1 MFSLSLLQ
9 ALILPLV
16 EEESRWW
23 NGDVNSKASFNALF
37 VTCII
42 AVPGA
47 EAWTAECFGGNPQGL
62 DMIKRICTHCDEVGH
77 HLSECTVVTFSSV
90 SGAPFWWWQPRLSW
104 VLGMGLFPARGN
116 A

>member
-1 MFSLSLLQ
+1 MFSFSLLQ
-9 ALILPLV
+9 FLILPLAQ
-16 EEESRWW
+16 EESRWW
-23 NGDVNSKASFNALF
+23 YRDVNSKASFNALF

-47 EAWTAECFGGNPQGL
+47 ETWTAEYFGRNSQGL
-62 DMIKRICTHCDEVGH
+62 DMIKHIYAHCDEVGH

-104 VLGMGLFPARGN
+104 VQGMGLFPARGKV
-116 A
+116 